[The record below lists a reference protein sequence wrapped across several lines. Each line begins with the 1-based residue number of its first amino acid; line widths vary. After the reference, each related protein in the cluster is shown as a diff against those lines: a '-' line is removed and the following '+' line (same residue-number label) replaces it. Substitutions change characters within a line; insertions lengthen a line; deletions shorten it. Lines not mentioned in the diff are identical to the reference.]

1 MGRIADTPFGPRL
14 DAAGPDTG
22 SRRSPVPA
30 TSRGQ
35 RRQPPSLTRASEQT
49 APDGQPA
56 PAEPAPSPGASP
68 GTSPGASDA
77 TPKPTPQ
84 PVAAKRRSGR
94 FVLSKLTARVLAI
107 NMLALILLVG
117 GLLYLGRYED
127 RLIAAE
133 ANSMRTE
140 ALIFAGS
147 LAEGAAVDL
156 LDGQYALDPELA
168 RQMVR
173 RLYETTDARTRLFD
187 FYGNLVVDSRVIGGP
202 GGEIEV
208 VPLPPPETH
217 GWLRRTFD
225 TGYDWVTGLF
235 PDARS
240 EPFYR
245 ERPEQRADDY
255 PLVVRALAGD
265 TAVQVWSSTDD
276 AGRIIG
282 VAVPV
287 QRLRVVL
294 GSVLVTQDTDDV
306 QAALQSVREDILTV
320 SAAVLAIT
328 VLLSLYLAGTI
339 TRPINRLAA
348 AADAVRRGHGR
359 KHQIPDLTSRR
370 DEIGDLS
377 GAMHDMIAALW
388 NRMDAI
394 ERFAADVAHEIKNP
408 LTSLRSAVETIQRV
422 QDTEQQRRLLS
433 IVVEDVQRLNR
444 LISDISDAS
453 RLDAELSRAEAD
465 PVDVGRMLEMLA
477 DLYGA
482 NDAPEA
488 PRVVLEMQQTD
499 PLVVAGLEDRLVQ
512 VFRNIIAN
520 AISFSPPGG
529 TITIRAWRLR
539 QDGQTLV
546 EIEIGDQ
553 GPGIPQ
559 AKLAAIF
566 DRFYS
571 ERPSGEKFGTHSG
584 LGLSISKQIIDAHRG
599 QIFARNRDD
608 GPGAVFTARIPLMG

>member
-1 MGRIADTPFGPRL
+1 MGRIADTPLGPRL
-14 DAAGPDTG
+14 DREGTEIG
-22 SRRSPVPA
+22 SRRSPESTA
-30 TSRGQ
+30 ANGQ
-35 RRQPPSLTRASEQT
+35 RRQTPSLTRAPA
-49 APDGQPA
+49 APVASTGRA
-56 PAEPAPSPGASP
+56 PAVPA
-68 GTSPGASDA
+68 ASDA

-84 PVAAKRRSGR
+84 PISATRRSGR

-127 RLIAAE
+127 RLISAE
-133 ANSMRTE
+133 ADSMRTE

-173 RLYETTDARTRLFD
+173 RLYETTDTRTRLFD

-225 TGYDWVTGLF
+225 TSYNWVTGLF
-235 PDARS
+235 PATS
-240 EPFYR
+240 NQPLYN
-245 ERPEQRADDY
+245 ERPQQRADDY

-265 TAVQVWSSTDD
+265 TATQVWSTDD
-276 AGRIIG
+276 TGQIIG

-287 QRLRVVL
+287 QRLRAVL
-294 GSVLVTQDTDDV
+294 GAVLVTQDTKGV

-359 KHQIPDLTSRR
+359 KHQIPDLTNRR

-377 GAMHDMIAALW
+377 SAMRDMIAALW

-422 QDTEQQRRLLS
+422 QDIEQQRRLLS

-488 PRVVLEMQQTD
+488 PRVILEMPRTD
-499 PLVVAGLEDRLVQ
+499 PLIVAGLEDRLVQ

-520 AISFSPPGG
+520 AISFSPPQGA
-529 TITIRAWRLR
+529 ITIRAQRLR
-539 QDGQTLV
+539 LDGQAFV
-546 EIEIGDQ
+546 EVEIGDQ
-553 GPGIPQ
+553 GPGIPE

-599 QIFARNRDD
+599 QIFARNRED
-608 GPGAVFTARIPLMG
+608 GVGAVFTARIPLIG

>member
-14 DAAGPDTG
+14 DREGTETG
-22 SRRSPVPA
+22 SRRSPVSTTAQGP
-30 TSRGQ
+30 
-35 RRQPPSLTRASEQT
+35 RRQTPSLTRATPASGTSQ
-49 APDGQPA
+49 A
-56 PAEPAPSPGASP
+56 PAVPA
-68 GTSPGASDA
+68 ASDA
-77 TPKPTPQ
+77 TPRPAPQ
-84 PVAAKRRSGR
+84 PVSATRRGGR

-127 RLIAAE
+127 RLISAE
-133 ANSMRTE
+133 ADSMRTE

-173 RLYETTDARTRLFD
+173 RLYETTDTRTRLFD

-217 GWLRRTFD
+217 GWLRRAFD
-225 TGYDWVTGLF
+225 TSYNWVTGLF
-235 PDARS
+235 PATS
-240 EPFYR
+240 NQPLYN
-245 ERPEQRADDY
+245 ERPQQRADDY

-265 TAVQVWSSTDD
+265 TAVQVWSTDD
-276 AGRIIG
+276 TGQIIG

-287 QRLRVVL
+287 QRLRAVL
-294 GSVLVTQDTDDV
+294 GAVLVTQDTKGV

-359 KHQIPDLTSRR
+359 KHQIPDLANRR

-377 GAMHDMIAALW
+377 GAMRDMIAALW

-482 NDAPEA
+482 NDAPDA
-488 PRVVLEMQQTD
+488 PRVVLEMQRTD
-499 PLVVAGLEDRLVQ
+499 PLIVAGLEDRLVQ

-520 AISFSPPGG
+520 AISFSPPQG
-529 TITIRAWRLR
+529 TITIRARRLR
-539 QDGQTLV
+539 LEGQAFV
-546 EIEIGDQ
+546 EVEIGDQ
-553 GPGIPQ
+553 GPGIPE

-599 QIFARNRDD
+599 QVFARNRD
-608 GPGAVFTARIPLMG
+608 GGGGAVFTARIPLMG

>member
-1 MGRIADTPFGPRL
+1 MGRIADTPFGPKKDRDGL
-14 DAAGPDTG
+14 D
-22 SRRSPVPA
+22 SRRSPEPA
-30 TSRGQ
+30 GTRAPG
-35 RRQPPSLTRASEQT
+35 RQTPSLSRT
-49 APDGQPA
+49 AKAPAAAPA
-56 PAEPAPSPGASP
+56 PPPPVA
-68 GTSPGASDA
+68 DA

-84 PVAAKRRSGR
+84 PSASRRRSGR

-133 ANSMRTE
+133 ADSMRTE

-225 TGYDWVTGLF
+225 SAYDWVTGLF
-235 PDARS
+235 PEARS
-240 EPFYR
+240 GPFYN
-245 ERPEQRADDY
+245 ERPQQRADDY
-255 PLVVRALAGD
+255 AVVVRALAGD
-265 TAVQVWSSTDD
+265 TAVQVWSTAD
-276 AGRIIG
+276 AGQIIG
-282 VAVPV
+282 IAVPV

-294 GSVLVTQDTDDV
+294 GAVLVTKDTDAV

-339 TRPINRLAA
+339 TRPVNRLAA

-377 GAMHDMIAALW
+377 GAMRDMIAALW

-422 QDTEQQRRLLS
+422 QDPEQQKRLLS

-488 PRVVLEMQQTD
+488 PGVALEMQGTE
-499 PLVVAGLEDRLVQ
+499 PLIVAGLEDRLVQ

-529 TITIRAWRLR
+529 AITIRARRLR
-539 QDGQTLV
+539 LDGRAHV
-546 EIEIGDQ
+546 EVEIGDQ

-599 QIFARNRDD
+599 QIFARNRED

>member
-14 DAAGPDTG
+14 DRDGTETG
-22 SRRSPVPA
+22 SRRSPESSAPHGPRRQTPSLSRATATPAASTSRAPAVPA
-30 TSRGQ
+30 
-35 RRQPPSLTRASEQT
+35 A
-49 APDGQPA
+49 A
-56 PAEPAPSPGASP
+56 
-68 GTSPGASDA
+68 DA

-84 PVAAKRRSGR
+84 PLSATRRSGR

-127 RLIAAE
+127 RLISAE
-133 ANSMRTE
+133 ADSMRTE

-173 RLYETTDARTRLFD
+173 RLYETTDTRTRLFD

-225 TGYDWVTGLF
+225 TSYNWVTGLF
-235 PDARS
+235 PATS
-240 EPFYR
+240 NQPLYN
-245 ERPEQRADDY
+245 ERPQQRADDY

-265 TAVQVWSSTDD
+265 TAVQVWSTDD
-276 AGRIIG
+276 TGQIIG

-287 QRLRVVL
+287 QRLRAVL
-294 GSVLVTQDTDDV
+294 GAVLVTQDTKAV

-359 KHQIPDLTSRR
+359 KHQSPDLASRR

-377 GAMHDMIAALW
+377 GAMRDMIAALW

-488 PRVVLEMQQTD
+488 PRVVLEMQRTD
-499 PLVVAGLEDRLVQ
+499 PLIVAGLEDRLVQ

-520 AISFSPPGG
+520 AISFSPPQG
-529 TITIRAWRLR
+529 TITIRAQRLR
-539 QDGQTLV
+539 LDGQAFV
-546 EIEIGDQ
+546 EVEIGDQ
-553 GPGIPQ
+553 GPGIPE

-584 LGLSISKQIIDAHRG
+584 LGLSISKQIVDAHRG
-599 QIFARNRDD
+599 QIFARNRAD
-608 GPGAVFTARIPLMG
+608 GAGALFTARIPLMG